1 MRIEKKIKR
10 NRRRIKKTM
19 QSAAN
24 RVIQSHRPITVPGL
38 TIRLHNVFRN
48 GPFTIKM
55 LTVKRRRQG
64 EEVEVDQRWLVDC
77 YEAPIL
83 HGTRAQLERQLK
95 RYNFQYLKYIMT
107 KDTAAEGM

>member
-10 NRRRIKKTM
+10 NRRRVKKTM

-24 RVIQSHRPITVPGL
+24 RTMHVQRPITVPGL
-38 TIRLHNVFRN
+38 TIRLHNIYRN

-77 YEAPIL
+77 FGAPIH
-83 HGTRAQLERQLK
+83 HGTRSQLDRQLR
-95 RYNFQYLKYIMT
+95 RYNYHYAVYLMIKG
-107 KDTAAEGM
+107 TAAEGM